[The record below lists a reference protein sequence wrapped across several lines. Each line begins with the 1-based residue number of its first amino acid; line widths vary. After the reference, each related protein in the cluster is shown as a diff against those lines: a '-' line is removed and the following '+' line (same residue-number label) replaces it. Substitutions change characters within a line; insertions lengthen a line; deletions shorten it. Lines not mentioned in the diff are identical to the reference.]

1 MALKHTDFMKSIA
14 GQIGKHLAPPLDRFH
29 LGETRWFCQV
39 YFGRDR
45 RIHYEVSRPWS
56 RSGRQLE
63 IGLHFES
70 RDKARNRAL
79 VAAFDRCLMEI
90 QIALERE
97 VKAEIW
103 DKGWAKVY
111 EIHPDTDLTESLAA
125 QTTRRLAEF
134 IAVLQPIYQSIER
147 DD

>member
-1 MALKHTDFMKSIA
+1 MALKHTEFMKTVA
-14 GQIGKHLAPPLDRFH
+14 GQIGDHLNPPFDNIH
-29 LGETRWFCQV
+29 MGETRWLCQV
-39 YFGRDR
+39 YFGRER

-56 RSGRQLE
+56 RSGRQIE

-79 VAAFDRCLMEI
+79 VATFDRHLMEI
-90 QIALERE
+90 QDKLGRE

-111 EIHPDTDLTESLAA
+111 EIYPDTGLTESLAA
-125 QTTRRLAEF
+125 QTTRQLAEF
-134 IAVLQPIYQSIER
+134 IAVLEPIYQSI
-147 DD
+147 DGDI

>member
-1 MALKHTDFMKSIA
+1 MALKHTDFMKTIA
-14 GQIGKHLAPPLDRFH
+14 RQIGHHLAPPLDDFR

-56 RSGRQLE
+56 RSGRQIE

-70 RDKARNRAL
+70 RDKPRNRAL
-79 VAAFDRCLMEI
+79 LTAFDRHLMEI
-90 QIALERE
+90 QIALGRD

-111 EIHPDTDLTESLAA
+111 EIFPDTDLTEPLAEH
-125 QTTRRLAEF
+125 TTQRLAEF
-134 IAVLQPIYQSIER
+134 ITVLEPIYQTIQKEM
-147 DD
+147 

>member
-1 MALKHTDFMKSIA
+1 MKTIA
-14 GQIGKHLAPPLDRFH
+14 GRISEHLAPPLENFH

-56 RSGRQLE
+56 RSGRQIE

-70 RDKARNRAL
+70 QDKDRNRAL
-79 VAAFDRCLMEI
+79 VAAFDRHLLEI
-90 QIALERE
+90 HAALGRE

-111 EIHPDTDLTESLAA
+111 EIHPDTDLSESLAHDIT
-125 QTTRRLAEF
+125 QRLAEF
-134 IAVLQPIYQSIER
+134 IAVMEPIYQSIQGKSQK
-147 DD
+147 